1 MDLKTPIVV
10 NEATEDDSKIIF
22 AWRNDE
28 KTRAMSRTTNEID
41 WEEHS
46 KWYEATLQNENCC
59 VLMCSNA
66 KTNQQMAV
74 VRFDVED
81 EVAQISINLSP
92 FMRGKGLANTCLS
105 EAITYFSAIFKSVSC
120 IEAEI
125 KPINIASRKAFEG
138 AGFGFKKESDGM
150 DVLEYLVDRSKK

>member
-1 MDLKTPIVV
+1 MDLTPPIVV
-10 NEATEDDSKIIF
+10 NRATEDDSKIIF

-46 KWYEATLQNENCC
+46 EWYEATLQDENRCI
-59 VLMCSNA
+59 LMCSNA

-74 VRFDVED
+74 VRFDIDD
-81 EVAQISINLSP
+81 EVAQVSINLSP

-105 EAITYFSAIFKSVSC
+105 EAITYFSSIFKSVTC

-125 KPINIASRKAFEG
+125 KPINVASRKAFEG
-138 AGFGFKKESDGM
+138 TGFSYKKESDGM
-150 DVLEYLVDRSKK
+150 DVLEYQVGNSKK